1 MNGHWKK
8 QFNYDYLGSY
18 SLDGKKEAVVT
29 ITKLDTDKVTGQQG
43 RKEDC
48 FVVYFK
54 EFDKPMILNRTNAK
68 AIEKVAGSG
77 LVQDWAGTQVTLYVE
92 QGVKAFGEVVDA
104 LRIRDKKPSRQ
115 KMTKEIETSMLDAIK
130 SGKGSQVEQALIK
143 YDMSGASMQRI
154 NDALLSDKDI
164 KDSRFKKAANAI
176 PPIE

>member
-68 AIEKVAGSG
+68 AIEKVSGSG

-92 QGVKAFGEVVDA
+92 QGVNAFGEVVDA
-104 LRIRDKKPSRQ
+104 LRIRDKKPTRQ
-115 KMTKEIETSMLDAIK
+115 KMTKDIETSMLDAIK
-130 SGKGSQVEQALIK
+130 SGKGSQVEQALLRYECSVEQKSKITK
-143 YDMSGASMQRI
+143 
-154 NDALLSDKDI
+154 ALKG
-164 KDSRFKKAANAI
+164 
-176 PPIE
+176 

>member
-1 MNGHWKK
+1 MQGHWKK

-29 ITKLDTDKVTGQQG
+29 IEKLGTDKVTGQQG

-77 LVQDWAGTQVTLYVE
+77 LVQDWSGTQVTLYVE

-104 LRIRDKKPSRQ
+104 LRIRDKKPVKM
-115 KMTKEIETSMLDAIK
+115 KMTKDIETSMLDAIK
-130 SGKGSQVEQALIK
+130 QGKGSQVEKAMLRYECSVDQKSKIAKALK
-143 YDMSGASMQRI
+143 G
-154 NDALLSDKDI
+154 
-164 KDSRFKKAANAI
+164 
-176 PPIE
+176 

>member
-1 MNGHWKK
+1 MQGHWKK

-29 ITKLDTDKVTGQQG
+29 IEKLGTDKVTGQQG

-77 LVQDWAGTQVTLYVE
+77 LVQDWSGTQVTLYVE

-104 LRIRDKKPSRQ
+104 LRIRDKKPVKM
-115 KMTKEIETSMLDAIK
+115 KMTKDIETSMLDAIK
-130 SGKGSQVEQALIK
+130 QGKGSQVEKAMLRYECSADQKSNITKALK
-143 YDMSGASMQRI
+143 G
-154 NDALLSDKDI
+154 
-164 KDSRFKKAANAI
+164 
-176 PPIE
+176 

>member
-1 MNGHWKK
+1 MQGHWKK

-18 SLDGKKEAVVT
+18 SLDGKKEVIVT
-29 ITKLDTDKVTGQQG
+29 ISKLDTDKVTGQQG

-77 LVQDWAGTQVTLYVE
+77 LVENWVGTQVTLYVE

-104 LRIRDKKPSRQ
+104 LRIRDKKPTRQ

-130 SGKGSQVEQALIK
+130 SGKGPQVEQALIK
-143 YDMSGASMQRI
+143 YDMSSATQERI
-154 NDALLSDKDI
+154 FKALKG
-164 KDSRFKKAANAI
+164 
-176 PPIE
+176 

>member
-1 MNGHWKK
+1 MQGHWKK

-18 SLDGKKEAVVT
+18 SLDGKKEAIVT
-29 ITKLDTDKVTGQQG
+29 ISKLDTDKVTGQQG

-77 LVQDWAGTQVTLYVE
+77 LVENWIGTQVTLYVE

-104 LRIRDKKPSRQ
+104 LRIRDKKPTRQ

-130 SGKGSQVEQALIK
+130 SGKGPQVEQALIK
-143 YDMSGASMQRI
+143 YDMSSATQERI
-154 NDALLSDKDI
+154 SKALKG
-164 KDSRFKKAANAI
+164 
-176 PPIE
+176 

>member
-130 SGKGSQVEQALIK
+130 SGKGGQVEQALLRYECSVEQKSKITK
-143 YDMSGASMQRI
+143 
-154 NDALLSDKDI
+154 ALKG
-164 KDSRFKKAANAI
+164 
-176 PPIE
+176 

>member
-68 AIEKVAGSG
+68 AIEKVSGSG
-77 LVQDWAGTQVTLYVE
+77 LVEDWAGTQVTLYVE
-92 QGVKAFGEVVDA
+92 QGVKAFGEIVDA

-130 SGKGSQVEQALIK
+130 SGKGIQVEQALLRYECSVEQKTKISK
-143 YDMSGASMQRI
+143 
-154 NDALLSDKDI
+154 AL
-164 KDSRFKKAANAI
+164 NGWC
-176 PPIE
+176 

>member
-1 MNGHWKK
+1 M
-8 QFNYDYLGSY
+8 
-18 SLDGKKEAVVT
+18 VT
-29 ITKLDTDKVTGQQG
+29 INKLDTDKVTGQQG

-77 LVQDWAGTQVTLYVE
+77 LVQDWTGVQVTLYVE

-115 KMTKEIETSMLDAIK
+115 KMTKDIETSMLDAIK
-130 SGKGSQVEQALIK
+130 SGKGSQVEQALLRYECSVEQKSKITK
-143 YDMSGASMQRI
+143 
-154 NDALLSDKDI
+154 ALKG
-164 KDSRFKKAANAI
+164 
-176 PPIE
+176 

>member
-18 SLDGKKEAVVT
+18 SLDGKKEALVT

-77 LVQDWAGTQVTLYVE
+77 LVQDWSGTQVTLYVE

-130 SGKGSQVEQALIK
+130 SGKGSQVEQALLRYECSIEQK
-143 YDMSGASMQRI
+143 SKISK
-154 NDALLSDKDI
+154 ALKG
-164 KDSRFKKAANAI
+164 
-176 PPIE
+176 